1 MREGIGEE
9 EIKGNGG
16 GRREERSGGKG
27 GVKGGGMM
35 REGKGWKGMKR
46 GEW

>member
-27 GVKGGGMM
+27 GVKGGGM

-46 GEW
+46 GE